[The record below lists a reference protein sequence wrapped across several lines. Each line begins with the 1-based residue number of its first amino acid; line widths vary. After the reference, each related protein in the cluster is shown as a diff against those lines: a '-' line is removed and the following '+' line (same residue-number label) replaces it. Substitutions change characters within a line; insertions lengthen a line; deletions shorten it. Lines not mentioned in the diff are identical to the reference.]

1 MNIKDFEKSFDKK
14 ILERGKEYY
23 NSGCVY
29 SLEKTSDKSYTAE
42 VDGSDVYEVD
52 VDLDKNGEIEYI
64 SCDCPYEYG
73 FYCKHEAAVLYA
85 LRDRYNTITV
95 QKNPLNELVAN
106 CEKNLLVDVILE
118 YASKDKAFRDYLM
131 LRLSDTTDTDKIIA
145 EFEKMARKFF
155 DGHSSVQQM
164 ITATE
169 TIFEK
174 ISHIDDSAEKIKVY
188 CNVISKLKS
197 TDIYNCSD
205 YYYEEDEDSWELF
218 EVVNDYSNNI
228 TLTAE
233 NLIKEGDT
241 KKISRAWSYLVNVW
255 DGTNEIDGSDYLFS
269 AMLEFAKLP
278 EYRQKLDNL
287 LSVMEHSVSGYEKG
301 ATISQRFDI
310 LEKYGTEE
318 ECISFIYKYIYMS
331 SYRMK
336 AIDIAIE
343 KKDFAEAE
351 KLAVAG
357 MENDGYKVQW
367 LEKLHKIYS
376 MTNNEKLVDV
386 CRQLVMER
394 RTEYYSEWKNL
405 IPDEKKVLEIERLL
419 NDKDNGSYHFM
430 IVEENMTNRI
440 YDECVKGRFRIS
452 EHYKY
457 MKNTAYEEKGRLLFE
472 ERIRDS
478 AKNASDRKQYHE
490 VCRVLKIYAQ
500 ECGRNNAVLIAD
512 DFRKNYNRKPAFM
525 DELSKAGF

>member
-1 MNIKDFEKSFDKK
+1 MNIKDFEKSFEKK
-14 ILERGKEYY
+14 ILDRGKNYY

-29 SLEKTSDKSYTAE
+29 SLEKTSDSAYTAE
-42 VDGSDVYEVD
+42 VDGSDVYQVD
-52 VDLDKNGEIEYI
+52 VELDKNGEIDYI
-64 SCDCPYEYG
+64 NCDCPYEYG

-95 QKNPLNELVAN
+95 KKNSLNKLVAD

-118 YASKDKAFRDYLM
+118 YAKKDKTFRDFLT
-131 LRLSDTTDTDKIIA
+131 LRLSDTTDTDKMID

-155 DGHSSVQQM
+155 DGHSSVEQM

-188 CNVISKLKS
+188 CNVISQIKS

-218 EVVNDYSNNI
+218 EVVNDYSSNI
-228 TLTAE
+228 TSTAE
-233 NLIKEGDT
+233 SLIKEGDPE
-241 KKISRAWSYLVNVW
+241 KIGRAWSYLVNVW
-255 DGTNEIDGSDYLFS
+255 DGTNEIDGSDYLFP
-269 AMLEFAKLP
+269 AMLEFAKIP

-287 LSVMEHSVSGYEKG
+287 LSVMEYSVSGYEKKS
-301 ATISQRFDI
+301 TISQRFEI
-310 LEKYGTEE
+310 LERYGTEE
-318 ECISFIYKYIYMS
+318 ERISFIYRYIYMYD
-331 SYRMK
+331 YRMK

-351 KLAVAG
+351 KLVLAG
-357 MENDGYKVQW
+357 LENGGYELQW

-376 MTNNEKLVDV
+376 MTNSKKLVDV
-386 CRQLVMER
+386 CRQLVMKR

-405 IPDEKKVLEIERLL
+405 IPAEKKMLEIERLL
-419 NDKDNGSYHFM
+419 NDRENGSYHFM
-430 IVEENMTNRI
+430 IIEENLTDRI
-440 YDECVKGRFRIS
+440 YDECVKGRLHIS
-452 EHYKY
+452 EHYKR
-457 MKNTAYEEKGRLLFE
+457 MKNTEYEEKGRLLFE
-472 ERIRDS
+472 KTIRKS
-478 AKNASDRKQYHE
+478 AQNASDRKMYHA
-490 VCRVLKIYAQ
+490 VCRILKIYAKD
-500 ECGRNNAVLIAD
+500 CGKDKAVLIAD
-512 DFRKNYNRKPAFM
+512 DFRKSYNRKHAFM